1 MLPGYEKAALQGRW
15 WGGLRRVAGL
25 PGAVVPQ
32 AGGEAGAGTIL
43 SLVPHRCVQGLGCLL

>member
-15 WGGLRRVAGL
+15 GGLGRVAGL
-25 PGAVVPQ
+25 PGAFVLQ

-43 SLVPHRCVQGLGCLL
+43 SLIPHRCVQGLECLL